1 MQVRRIHDHR
11 NLVRELRENKVDAL
25 EILREALSNAKD
37 HGARRVW
44 IRTWRQSTPEKPS
57 LLFADDG
64 EGMDDERLGA
74 FWGIGASRKAAA
86 SLAIGYK
93 GHGTKLFFASER
105 LTVATRCKGERAWRF
120 CTAERPSE
128 LAADAHIPLQEL
140 EPSHPR
146 ARELAELGLL
156 KAESGTAIWVEQL
169 LFGDADTLLR
179 RRRVESYID
188 WFTVVGDLRSGLFET
203 RLAFHEALEKGGL
216 EGLGTQE
223 VALRPIR
230 VDLRINGDS
239 SYSPL
244 YERDR
249 ELLAAWG
256 KDNLQYADRPEL
268 RAFGHRFADVNES
281 SGANKRGAR
290 DDLTALRL
298 TTPDNWMLE
307 DGYAIVAR
315 VEGNRRQREVYV
327 EARSLRSQSQGL
339 YSFEE
344 RFGLWLCRDYI
355 PITRKNELLE
365 KALEQAS
372 PDGLG
377 YDLGN
382 LRNWQ
387 VFVNHQR
394 FLPTANRG
402 DISNFAEHEP
412 KLLNH
417 LVEWLRE
424 RLREESFRDW
434 IERLRTARHAGLR
447 DREVQQMDRRREE
460 VRAWLLRPKKAEVL
474 DPASVSGLTP
484 LDPEESIPMQTPRSE
499 QELFYLYGLLSGRYR
514 MPLHVLEY
522 NARVGVDAIASV
534 APDAQ
539 KLIVPKTALAR
550 VEFKFEVSA
559 GNSLDHFFKA
569 IDAVVCWKVGRP
581 GRLFEQTA
589 GETTGLL
596 QRRKQPVLTPAL
608 DTYEIEYEED
618 DRKRL
623 IPVLELSA
631 LFTPESPVRRR
642 QPGGASR

>member
-1 MQVRRIHDHR
+1 MNVKRIHDHR

-25 EILREALSNAKD
+25 EIVREALSNAKD
-37 HGARRVW
+37 HGAQRVW

-57 LLFADDG
+57 ILFADDG

-74 FWGIGASRKAAA
+74 FWGIGASRKAAMNQP
-86 SLAIGYK
+86 IGYK

-105 LTVATRCKGERAWRF
+105 LTVVTRCKGEATWRV
-120 CTAERPSE
+120 CSVLRPSDLE
-128 LAADAHIPLQEL
+128 AEAEIPVHPLDPTDLRVKEL
-140 EPSHPR
+140 EII
-146 ARELAELGLL
+146 GLL
-156 KAESGTAIWVEQL
+156 KMESGTAIWVEQV
-169 LFGDADTLLR
+169 LFGDADMMLR
-179 RRRVESYID
+179 RRRLESYID

-203 RLAFHEALEKGGL
+203 RLAFHEAVDQGHT
-216 EGLGTQE
+216 EGLGIQE
-223 VALRPIR
+223 VQLRPLR
-230 VDLRINGDS
+230 VDLRVNGDS
-239 SYSPL
+239 HYSPL
-244 YERDR
+244 YRDK

-256 KDNLQYADRPEL
+256 KDVQQYAQRPEI

-281 SGANKRGAR
+281 SGANKRGAK

-298 TTPDNWMLE
+298 TTPENWMLE
-307 DGYAIVAR
+307 DGYGIIAR

-327 EARSLRSQSQGL
+327 EARWQNHQGL
-339 YSFEE
+339 YGFEE

-355 PITRKNELLE
+355 PIVRKNELLE

-372 PDGLG
+372 PDRLG

-402 DISNFAEHEP
+402 DISNFTEHEP

-424 RLREESFRDW
+424 KLKEEFFSDWINRLRF
-434 IERLRTARHAGLR
+434 ARHTGLR
-447 DREVQQMDRRREE
+447 EREVQQMDHRREN
-460 VRAWLLRPKKAEVL
+460 VRVWLDKSKKPDVL
-474 DPASVSGLTP
+474 DPSDVADLP
-484 LDPEESIPMQTPRSE
+484 RLDPEESIPMKAPRSE
-499 QELFYLYGLLSGRYR
+499 QELFYLYGLLSGRHR

-522 NARVGVDAIASV
+522 NAKIGVDAIASV

-539 KLIVPKTALAR
+539 QLIVPKTALAR
-550 VEFKFEVSA
+550 VEFKFEVLP
-559 GNSLDHFFKA
+559 GTSLDHFFKA
-569 IDAVVCWKVGRP
+569 IDAVVCWRAGKP

-596 QRRKQPVLTPAL
+596 QKRKKTVLTPPL
-608 DTYEIEYEED
+608 DTHEIEYEED
-618 DRKRL
+618 GKKRV
-623 IPVLELSA
+623 IPVLEVSV
-631 LFTPESPVRRR
+631 LF
-642 QPGGASR
+642 PGKRTKKH

>member
-1 MQVRRIHDHR
+1 MKVKRIHDHR

-25 EILREALSNAKD
+25 EIVREALSNAKD
-37 HGARRVW
+37 HGAQRSW

-57 LLFADDG
+57 IMFADDG
-64 EGMDDERLGA
+64 EGMNAERLGA
-74 FWGIGASRKAAA
+74 FWGVGASRKGTT
-86 SLAIGYK
+86 SQAIGYK

-105 LTVATRCKGERAWRF
+105 LTVATRCKGDSDWHI
-120 CTAERPSE
+120 CTVTRPSE
-128 LAADAHIPLQEL
+128 LEADAEIPIHNLTPTDPKAKEL
-140 EPSHPR
+140 E
-146 ARELAELGLL
+146 EIGLL
-156 KAESGTAIWVEQL
+156 TKESGTAIWVEQV
-169 LFGDADTLLR
+169 LFGDADNFLR
-179 RRRVESYID
+179 RRRLESYID
-188 WFTVVGDLRSGLFET
+188 WFTIIGDLRSGLFDT
-203 RLAFHEALEKGGL
+203 RLSFHEVVDQGRV

-230 VDLRINGDS
+230 VDLRVNGES

-244 YERDR
+244 YERDK

-256 KDNLQYADRPEL
+256 KDAQQYAKRPEL

-298 TTPDNWMLE
+298 TTPRDWMLE
-307 DGYAIVAR
+307 DGYGIIAR
-315 VEGNRRQREVYV
+315 VEGNRRQREVYA
-327 EARSLRSQSQGL
+327 EARWQNHAGL
-339 YSFEE
+339 YGFEE

-355 PITRKNELLE
+355 PIVRRNELLE
-365 KALEQAS
+365 KALGNAS
-372 PDGLG
+372 PEGLN

-402 DISNFAEHEP
+402 DISNLAEHEP

-417 LVEWLRE
+417 LIEWLRDK
-424 RLREESFRDW
+424 LKEESFRDW
-434 IERLRTARHAGLR
+434 IDRLRSARHAGLR
-447 DREVQQMDRRREE
+447 DREVQQMDRRRED
-460 VRAWLLRPKKAEVL
+460 VRVWLDNPKKADVL
-474 DPASVSGLTP
+474 DPSSVSVLTA
-484 LDPEESIPMQTPRSE
+484 LDPDESIPMKAPRSE

-514 MPLHVLEY
+514 MPLHILEY
-522 NARVGVDAIASV
+522 NAKIGVDAIASV
-534 APDAQ
+534 AHDAQ
-539 KLIVPKTALAR
+539 QLIVPKAALAR

-569 IDAVVCWKVGRP
+569 IDAVICWKVSKP

-589 GETTGLL
+589 GETTGQL
-596 QRRKQPVLTPAL
+596 QKRKKPILTPAL

-618 DRKRL
+618 GKKRI
-623 IPVLELSA
+623 IPVLEVSA
-631 LFTPESPVRRR
+631 LFSPPPRTRRR
-642 QPGGASR
+642 

>member
-1 MQVRRIHDHR
+1 MSVKRIHDHR

-25 EILREALSNAKD
+25 EIVREALSNAKD

-44 IRTWRQSTPEKPS
+44 IRTWRQLTPEKPS
-57 LLFADDG
+57 ILFADDG

-86 SLAIGYK
+86 SQAIGYK

-105 LTVATRCKGERAWRF
+105 LTVVTRCQGQSAWRV
-120 CTAERPSE
+120 CTVLRPSE
-128 LAADAHIPLQEL
+128 LEAEAEIPIYPLDPADPKSREL
-140 EPSHPR
+140 ESM
-146 ARELAELGLL
+146 GFL
-156 KAESGTAIWVEQL
+156 KMESGTAIWVEQV
-169 LFGDADTLLR
+169 LFGDADMLLR
-179 RRRVESYID
+179 RRRLESYID

-203 RLAFHEALEKGGL
+203 RLSFHEAVDQNRT

-223 VALRPIR
+223 VNLRPLR
-230 VDLRINGDS
+230 VDLRVNGDS
-239 SYSPL
+239 NYSPL
-244 YERDR
+244 YERDK
-249 ELLAAWG
+249 ELLASWG
-256 KDNLQYADRPEL
+256 KDLQQYAQRPEMK
-268 RAFGHRFADVNES
+268 AFGHRFADVNES

-298 TTPDNWMLE
+298 TTPNDWMLE
-307 DGYAIVAR
+307 DGYGIIAR
-315 VEGNRRQREVYV
+315 VEGNRRQREIYV
-327 EARSLRSQSQGL
+327 EARWQNHQGL
-339 YSFEE
+339 YGFEE

-355 PITRKNELLE
+355 PIVRKNELLE

-372 PDGLG
+372 SDGLG

-424 RLREESFRDW
+424 KLKEESFRDW
-434 IERLRTARHAGLR
+434 IDRLRSARHAGLR
-447 DREVQQMDRRREE
+447 DREVQQMDHRRED
-460 VRAWLLRPKKAEVL
+460 VRAWLDKPKKRDVL
-474 DPASVSGLTP
+474 DPSDVSGLPTLEP
-484 LDPEESIPMQTPRSE
+484 DESIPMKAPRSE
-499 QELFYLYGLLSGRYR
+499 QELFYLYGLLSGRHR
-514 MPLHVLEY
+514 MPLHILEY
-522 NARVGVDAIASV
+522 NAKIGVDAIASV

-539 KLIVPKTALAR
+539 QMIVPKTALAR

-569 IDAVVCWKVGRP
+569 IDAVVCWRVSKP
-581 GRLFEQTA
+581 GRIFEQTA

-596 QRRKQPVLTPAL
+596 QKRKKFVLTPPL

-618 DRKRL
+618 DKKRI
-623 IPVLELSA
+623 IPVLEVSVLFPA
-631 LFTPESPVRRR
+631 LRTKKH
-642 QPGGASR
+642 